1 MQRANLREQ
10 AGNDAAVAAVIRI
23 IDAPLDLRQSP
34 PLSSCQIY
42 VGGLA
47 RCEVWWEGLRQRIAA
62 SHGEL
67 TSVVNKFAIKG
78 RAIVTAHSRS
88 PTRRAPKASKAGR
101 EWFVPALIGV
111 VAVASLLPCYGAG
124 ARVFDSLALLAIGS
138 LFFLQGARLSRDAIV
153 AGTKNWRLHLGITST
168 TFVLFPLLGLAL
180 FGLNPG
186 ILTPP
191 LQIGVLFVCALPST
205 VQSSIAL
212 TSIAR
217 GNVVGAICA
226 ATASNIL
233 GVILT
238 PMLLALMLRVQGAAI
253 DLNGLWKIFVELIL
267 PFIVGHLL
275 RPWIGQ
281 WADQNRSILAITDR
295 SSVLLVVY
303 TAFSAAV
310 VNGVWSQTPPITL
323 MELVLVD
330 GLLLVVVLFAIK
342 LGSRFF
348 AVPRTDEVAIIF
360 CGSQKSA
367 ITGVPMAHLLF
378 TGPAAG
384 MIVLPIII
392 YHQLQLWLGAWL
404 ARRYASA
411 AIVDH
416 LAEGSVDLGIRA
428 IRVRPPSG
436 PSGL

>member
-1 MQRANLREQ
+1 M
-10 AGNDAAVAAVIRI
+10 AGSLGALVGALKQHIAVSRGQPASTNDAFAV
-23 IDAPLDLRQSP
+23 DQS
-34 PLSSCQIY
+34 
-42 VGGLA
+42 
-47 RCEVWWEGLRQRIAA
+47 
-62 SHGEL
+62 
-67 TSVVNKFAIKG
+67 
-78 RAIVTAHSRS
+78 AIVTADSRS
-88 PTRRAPKASKAGR
+88 PTGSPPRANKAGR

-138 LFFLQGARLSRDAIV
+138 LFFLQGTRLSRDAIV

-168 TFVLFPLLGLAL
+168 TFVLSPLLGVGL
-180 FGLNPG
+180 FGLSPG

-217 GNVVGAICA
+217 GNVAGAICA

-281 WADQNRSILAITDR
+281 WADQNRSILAIADR

-310 VNGVWSQTPPITL
+310 VDGVWSRTPPITL

-330 GLLLVVVLFAIK
+330 GLLLLVVLFAIK
-342 LGSRFF
+342 LGSCFF
-348 AVPRTDEVAIIF
+348 VVPRTDEVAIIF

-411 AIVDH
+411 VIVDH
-416 LAEGSVDLGIRA
+416 LAEGSVDLGIIRA
-428 IRVRPPSG
+428 IR
-436 PSGL
+436 

>member
-1 MQRANLREQ
+1 MQRANLVEQ
-10 AGNDAAVAAVIRI
+10 EGNDAT
-23 IDAPLDLRQSP
+23 
-34 PLSSCQIY
+34 
-42 VGGLA
+42 
-47 RCEVWWEGLRQRIAA
+47 IA
-62 SHGEL
+62 
-67 TSVVNKFAIKG
+67 SVVRTIA
-78 RAIVTAHSRS
+78 TAHSKTPTSS
-88 PTRRAPKASKAGR
+88 PPRTSQAKK

-111 VAVASLLPCYGAG
+111 VAVASVLPCYGAG
-124 ARVFDSLALLAIGS
+124 DRLFDSLALLAVGS

-153 AGTKNWRLHLGITST
+153 AGMKNWRLHLGIASA

-180 FGLNPG
+180 LGHSPG

-217 GNVVGAICA
+217 GNVAGAICA
-226 ATASNIL
+226 ATASNII

-238 PMLLALMLRVQGAAI
+238 PMLLALMLCVQGAAI
-253 DLNGLWKIFVELIL
+253 DLSGLWKILVELIL
-267 PFIVGHLL
+267 PFIVGHSL

-281 WADQNRSILAITDR
+281 WTDRNRGILAITDR

-310 VNGVWSQTPPITL
+310 LDGVWSRTPPITL
-323 MELVLVD
+323 AALVLID
-330 GLLLVVVLFAIK
+330 ALLLVAVLSAIK
-342 LGSRFF
+342 LGSRMFGL
-348 AVPRTDEVAIIF
+348 PRTDEIAMLF

-378 TGPAAG
+378 AGPAAG

-411 AIVDH
+411 VIITLIDTSGGPLPGETSAPV
-416 LAEGSVDLGIRA
+416 
-428 IRVRPPSG
+428 RVR
-436 PSGL
+436 

>member
-10 AGNDAAVAAVIRI
+10 AGNDAAIAAVARI
-23 IDAPLDLRQSP
+23 MVASPDLRQPP
-34 PLSSCQIY
+34 PLASY
-42 VGGLA
+42 RMYFTVLGWLA
-47 RCEVWWEGLRQRIAA
+47 RLEFSWGALQQCIAV
-62 SHGEL
+62 SRGEPKSSDDEL
-67 TSVVNKFAIKG
+67 TVNDSAI
-78 RAIVTAHSRS
+78 ATTHSKPSGRS
-88 PTRRAPKASKAGR
+88 PSRTSQARK
-101 EWFVPALIGV
+101 EWFVPALVGVIG
-111 VAVASLLPCYGAG
+111 AASVLPCHGAG

-153 AGTKNWRLHLGITST
+153 AGMKNWRLHLGIAST
-168 TFVLFPLLGLAL
+168 TFVLFPLLGL
-180 FGLNPG
+180 GLLGLSHG

-217 GNVVGAICA
+217 GNVAGAICA
-226 ATASNIL
+226 ATASNII

-238 PMLLALMLRVQGAAI
+238 PMLLALMLRAQGAAV
-253 DLNGLWKIFVELIL
+253 DLNGLWKILVELVL
-267 PFIVGHLL
+267 PFILGHSL
-275 RPWIGQ
+275 RSWIGQ
-281 WADQNRSILAITDR
+281 WTDQNRRILAVTDR

-310 VNGVWSQTPPITL
+310 IDGVWSRTPPITL
-323 MELVLVD
+323 AALALIAA
-330 GLLLVVVLFAIK
+330 LLLIAVLFAIK
-342 LGSRFF
+342 LGSRVF
-348 AVPRTDEVAIIF
+348 AVPRADEVAMLF

-378 TGPAAG
+378 TGPDAG
-384 MIVLPIII
+384 MIVLPIIV

-411 AIVDH
+411 VIVDH
-416 LAEGSVDLGIRA
+416 LAERSPDLGIRT
-428 IRVRPPSG
+428 IR
-436 PSGL
+436 